1 MFLGMAC
8 LNIIVS
14 LLILVFYILIKESY
28 SYTCVSSIDQFL
40 PKFLV
45 FTSFMF
51 VDSYVKF

>member
-1 MFLGMAC
+1 M
-8 LNIIVS
+8 S

-40 PKFLV
+40 SKFLV
-45 FTSFMF
+45 FTSFML